1 MKYHARL
8 TVESCLI
15 VECTCCPFIR
25 LLTEHVVHTSF
36 LFKFPLLLLI
46 TDLVT
51 DCSITGVFNHTYQVN
66 RMIQRMRQEG
76 AAHEKPL
83 TPRIENLVLIDRRVD
98 LITPLSTQLTY
109 EGLIDELF
117 GIKNNGANFPGWWAG
132 KYIIDIFWIRYF
144 PQLCSSVY
152 LELISCS
159 SVYYISSGFSSRTR
173 YGLTDNNF

>member
-1 MKYHARL
+1 M
-8 TVESCLI
+8 
-15 VECTCCPFIR
+15 
-25 LLTEHVVHTSF
+25 
-36 LFKFPLLLLI
+36 LLLI
-46 TDLVT
+46 TDLFT

-117 GIKNNGANFPGWWAG
+117 GIKNNGANFPGW
-132 KYIIDIFWIRYF
+132 
-144 PQLCSSVY
+144 
-152 LELISCS
+152 
-159 SVYYISSGFSSRTR
+159 
-173 YGLTDNNF
+173 